1 VSKQGLLGQ
10 FHFAGEVEQ
19 TAMNM
24 DEMNEIDKFL
34 MEDNEDNEAPDFSNL
49 KVAPD
54 VIEKY
59 LQLESKRSNAGGIG
73 KVSSRNNLL
82 IARDS
87 KKKSSN

>member
-1 VSKQGLLGQ
+1 
-10 FHFAGEVEQ
+10 
-19 TAMNM
+19 MNM

-34 MEDNEDNEAPDFSNL
+34 MEDNEEDEPPDFSNL

-59 LQLESKRSNAGGIG
+59 LQLESKRSNANGIG

-82 IARDS
+82 IAAES
-87 KKKSSN
+87 KLKSANNKDELI